1 MLALILTTLILA
13 FLSLLSSFAVLL
25 RTLLPIVLAS
35 KANRSRHRGAY
46 GANLRTTSV
55 DPRSSSV
62 ASLRTRRTSEGRSD
76 SGAGPWH
83 DTSPSGWA
91 SGGTSATGPTRLRS
105 AQRVQVWLAI
115 FDIVSI
121 AFLLAYWI
129 VVATSPRPTSITF
142 PASPFTDGRSAALL
156 IIALCLRPTLL
167 TLVSTVAFSH
177 IRLGR
182 SSYLGKLDWGLWAIT
197 TVFVASIGGLA
208 GILFRCTPHEIASK
222 FLTGSLLGINVILLV
237 AGTVTI
243 FGLMSTIYQAKTAF
257 RFSMHA
263 NQGYQGMER
272 SGRSSLT
279 TPNGEL
285 GSPTK
290 ANLEQ
295 SKSLHGLSPSLHEV
309 ATDRGTFGVRKSDD
323 LPEPI
328 NDFNEA
334 PHPVPQAGE
343 VNALMGTV
351 TTTTGGA
358 MSAVVGSAIAS
369 SADPYRLAPPS
380 TQKDTIST
388 ARSLA
393 TGPFHGGSLGP
404 SGRSPLSTMPERDTA
419 TQATH
424 PKHRLG
430 SSTSVTSETH
440 ALLDVEVEDRRPS
453 QLSGQSE
460 LSDGS
465 GLPYHRNNNSRKSL
479 KEVLDGIAKANQ
491 GYDVNDWRHS
501 LSQIRIA
508 ASEFSDDDAATL
520 SQRSPRPSI
529 QPDEGLRSSGLPP
542 SPLSQDQ
549 AMSPD
554 RIRREVEEQVDRMFA
569 EVGLNSFIKDKWRQI
584 VPTGSLPLVRS
595 PNQSGPDPAEGSRG
609 WKRASTFAQIQT
621 AAFSTKPLLLV
632 PATPRLDHNLIPHTY
647 DPNFD
652 GTFSQSARSAQMGE
666 HSGPERTPSQ
676 FSHTGIRYVRTD
688 VVDRELK
695 GSSDSNP
702 FSLKS
707 SMQHCLPAPSR
718 LGTFG
723 EENISDLH
731 HAVDFSHDLP
741 AQASAAAE
749 SRPQHASPLHDIFAS
764 PQRQSQDDCDRSTKL
779 RPPFFDPGYLA
790 PTAHQLGFVNVPAS
804 RTLPTMRG
812 SSLSLGHDSIPP
824 SEASTELVQ
833 AVQGGGDD
841 MLGAQSALV
850 RIASYA
856 TLRAAVQRVEFDL
869 SGEED
874 RLQRAART
882 GSKEAVGQR
891 AAAVA
896 KQNYTLHML
905 KQAQWQEEL
914 LSRRETRVAFLR
926 LSGHMI
932 GMWIPFIFSL
942 PYLVFGLAHP
952 RATSAPFALALLL
965 SLSIILGGPL
975 SLVQTMLTHGTGMS
989 FLTSLATNRDPLQSN
1004 SSQRG
1009 LRRASPPNRYRD
1021 VKSSERTLVNPAGNR
1036 QRSDDRL
1043 DNFAVRIEAAA
1054 SSGMND
1060 RVRSVPYGREHWTAG
1075 DVAGDRVTRPRS
1087 ALLRGL
1093 SLLFDPRP
1101 RLEVLPSRTGRE
1113 VNDSRTRPSDGQSQ
1127 GGEDR
1132 HRSAHQ
1138 SFEELNLSRGRARE
1152 RSSNDG
1158 PSQQNSGWASTWAST
1173 NARSGN
1179 GTTQTNT
1186 NSFQLDGLSAMLLPR
1201 LVPGLSIGPDVR
1213 VADDDERTM
1222 VEQYQNF
1229 YRRYLSDL
1237 PDIFNFN
1244 SAREAFRDARQSIV
1258 NRLSIRQNLEPTTV
1272 AWNMRA
1278 TNLSTTD
1285 ATYGTDCA
1293 PGDDSVHS
1301 FTTAADGGET
1311 DEQQTA
1317 AGDTLG
1323 IRTSPTTTHPQT
1335 DGLSAIGSVPSV
1347 EPTATSDGSKVFE
1360 WVPQQ
1365 SRASP
1370 SRLPTGR
1377 SSSISVEAGRSFASL
1392 QNVTTRSR
1400 QGKHRRD
1407 AASLPDAK
1415 PELLVEALKDV
1426 SVLQPPPSRNDPVGD
1441 DLSEPITAE
1450 ENEEQESQPPA
1461 TASADNSL
1469 SLSVGNA
1476 RGFED
1481 SNRRSLA
1488 SELGMVSTRKSLG
1501 SETGIES
1508 IASGRQRKSLSSDFG
1523 LLLAALREQKEDSP
1537 SSSKR
1542 ITSDSMSSTIM
1553 SEEISLSSPSRIN
1566 MTPISNS
1573 LRMHSSPPHSRS
1585 AAANAVADTTSSIS
1599 IEEEEEEAAAEAL
1612 TSLAEEVAGAQM
1624 AADQSEQRRPSDEEI
1639 IQAIRQMDP
1648 LTLHRYMHPAMPLET
1663 LDEVTEE
1670 MTADLTR
1677 SLDAIWM
1684 RSKRESFMSMRNQAA
1699 IGTPVKSGPQ
1709 DERSFLGLNTPQS
1722 VVGRYGWAVIAKK
1735 AEQTICETAAI
1746 TAVTTAL
1753 NTRSAETGGQNG
1765 ITIENRSDVSAF
1777 DNSVWNSL
1785 AVAPLSFTVPNDGVD
1800 SQRVRK
1806 ASEASISTIGFER
1819 EAEWI
1824 DCPQGAFPKHSTL
1837 KSESKTNSKA
1847 GKQRSHTQQSDST
1860 IVNRTS
1866 FNSSSSSS
1874 NRSSTF
1880 SSASGVK
1887 AAGVPESPWAVITT
1901 RGEADLTILSPAPT
1915 THAPSVVEVA
1925 EKAASMVTQR
1935 ISRFENLSAAQETPC
1950 KMGSNRSASIGEY
1963 NAACASQARNL
1974 PELGLNSASMIMV
1987 MAAERHRIALQ
1998 DKTNRPVGSHDAHDI
2013 PDVKRSHPSSTR
2025 QSLISASSSSPTKR
2039 SSYPPAHQDEVA
2051 PETNYSQTASLG
2063 RKSVRTGGTI
2073 PTIHVR
2079 GPSDSSALSF
2089 YHY

>member
-965 SLSIILGGPL
+965 SLSIILG
-975 SLVQTMLTHGTGMS
+975 
-989 FLTSLATNRDPLQSN
+989 
-1004 SSQRG
+1004 
-1009 LRRASPPNRYRD
+1009 
-1021 VKSSERTLVNPAGNR
+1021 
-1036 QRSDDRL
+1036 
-1043 DNFAVRIEAAA
+1043 
-1054 SSGMND
+1054 
-1060 RVRSVPYGREHWTAG
+1060 
-1075 DVAGDRVTRPRS
+1075 
-1087 ALLRGL
+1087 
-1093 SLLFDPRP
+1093 
-1101 RLEVLPSRTGRE
+1101 
-1113 VNDSRTRPSDGQSQ
+1113 
-1127 GGEDR
+1127 
-1132 HRSAHQ
+1132 
-1138 SFEELNLSRGRARE
+1138 
-1152 RSSNDG
+1152 
-1158 PSQQNSGWASTWAST
+1158 
-1173 NARSGN
+1173 
-1179 GTTQTNT
+1179 
-1186 NSFQLDGLSAMLLPR
+1186 
-1201 LVPGLSIGPDVR
+1201 
-1213 VADDDERTM
+1213 ADDDERTM